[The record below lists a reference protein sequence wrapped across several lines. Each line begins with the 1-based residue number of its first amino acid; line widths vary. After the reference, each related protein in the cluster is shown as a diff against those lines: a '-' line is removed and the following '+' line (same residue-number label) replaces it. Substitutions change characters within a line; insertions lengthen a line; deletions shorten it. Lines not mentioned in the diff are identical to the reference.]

1 MTKPSLLP
9 SFLYLFESI
18 AERTLNYLSMSEL
31 VPSLDVHD
39 PLTLLERH
47 MYGYLTLYCCM
58 AHGRFPVR
66 VPSLMWC
73 VLYDLGCVLC
83 CVYDLVWNFK
93 TYLRNA
99 LDIGQVR
106 LLTTAPIH

>member
-1 MTKPSLLP
+1 
-9 SFLYLFESI
+9 
-18 AERTLNYLSMSEL
+18 MSEL
-31 VPSLDVHD
+31 VPSLDVQH
-39 PLTLLERH
+39 PLTLLERR
-47 MYGYLTLYCCM
+47 MYGHLILYCCS
-58 AHGRFPVR
+58 AHPSVPVR
-66 VPSLMWC
+66 VPSGLVMWC

-83 CVYDLVWNFK
+83 CVYDLVWNLK